1 MRKKDKSNL
10 FHFITRKAM
19 YIHPVDDKNIVSFIH
34 GYELGANGKCQF
46 SELIKQHLIGKF
58 KVNYSND
65 GWPGQISRLA
75 KKQSLS
81 WETTFTRVTL
91 EILSDDSHG
100 GFDEE
105 MKMALKKRVE
115 TLIDRINADGNVW
128 FNENWTEEWLS
139 LYSVKSNW
147 FQQLW
152 TEKELVVLISI
163 DNLVHEDCVFVN
175 RTDFLPTSELLILKL
190 QFDQFK
196 S

>member
-1 MRKKDKSNL
+1 MRIKDKTDL

-19 YIHPVDDKNIVSFIH
+19 YIHPVDENNIVSFIH
-34 GYELGANGKCQF
+34 GYELGTNGKCQL
-46 SELIKQHLIGKF
+46 SELIKQHLIGKY

-75 KKQSLS
+75 KKQLFS

-105 MKMALKKRVE
+105 MKMVLKKRVE
-115 TLIDRINADGNVW
+115 TLIDRINVKGNIW
-128 FNENWTEEWLS
+128 FKVNWREEWLS
-139 LYSVKSNW
+139 LCSVKSNW
-147 FQQLW
+147 FQKIW
-152 TEKELVVLISI
+152 TDKELKLLIAI
-163 DNLVHEDCVFVN
+163 DKLVQTDSVFEN
-175 RTDFLPTSELLILKL
+175 KKDFLPTAELLNLKE
-190 QFDQFK
+190 QINFQK

>member
-1 MRKKDKSNL
+1 MKNKDKSNL

-19 YIHPVDDKNIVSFIH
+19 YIHPVDENNIVSFIH
-34 GYELGANGKCQF
+34 GYELGTNGKCQF
-46 SELIKQHLIGKF
+46 PDLIKHHLIGKYR
-58 KVNYSND
+58 VNYSND

-91 EILSDDSHG
+91 EILSDESHG

-105 MKMALKKRVE
+105 MKTALKKRIE
-115 TLIDRINADGNVW
+115 TLIDRINVDGNKW
-128 FNENWTEEWLS
+128 FNEYWKEEWMS
-139 LYSVKSNW
+139 ICSIKSNW

-163 DNLVHEDCVFVN
+163 DNLVHEDCVFLN
-175 RTDFLPTSELLILKL
+175 RTDFLPTLELLNLM
-190 QFDQFK
+190 DQFNFQK
-196 S
+196 G